1 MTQNNVYCHPLVT
14 SFHLIP
20 IMAMFR
26 SKKMASSLASIFGLH
41 ELTNTPDLW
50 GARKWPLTMFI
61 DIDMSHVTAERR
73 KNYLHFGLRS
83 GRQFGLHD
91 FTNAPDLW
99 GAQKWPLTMFIDI
112 ALSQAFI

>member
-1 MTQNNVYCHPLVT
+1 MTQNNVYCNPLVT

-26 SKKMASSLASIFGLH
+26 SKKMASSLTSIFGL
-41 ELTNTPDLW
+41 
-50 GARKWPLTMFI
+50 
-61 DIDMSHVTAERR
+61 
-73 KNYLHFGLRS
+73 Y
-83 GRQFGLHD
+83 D

-99 GAQKWPLTMFIDI
+99 GAQKWPLTMFIGI